1 MAKKI
6 KTPAWDRASAL
17 ERHKAEQAVK
27 AKYAK
32 PDMKISDSPKV
43 KGESMSKMIEAA
55 KKNEKTRG
63 KGGGYFKSK

>member
-17 ERHKAEQAVK
+17 ERHDAEQAVK
-27 AKYAK
+27 AKYGK

-43 KGESMSKMIEAA
+43 KGDKMDGMIKAA

-63 KGGGYFKSK
+63 KGGGYLKIK